1 MRKPILLTA
10 LLVFIGISAMMAQPV
25 PKISKSDV
33 PKWLK
38 PISVKPQQINL
49 DDISLG
55 YYYELLEEQVHLGE
69 QTHYHNTTT
78 VVSDEAGAE
87 NAGHLEVEF
96 DPSYQKVFI
105 HRVEI
110 EREGKIQNRLDLS
123 KFKVIATE
131 NDLKRFIYNGSYSAF
146 TILDDIRKGDKIR
159 FSYSLVGFNPVFE
172 GKYFES
178 CYLEG
183 GEPSG
188 LVHIVYVV
196 PEGRILNIRKQ
207 NGAISEKKIN
217 KNGLNYYY
225 WERPS
230 QLTDGYVDYVPYWF
244 NQNPR
249 VEVSEFST
257 WRQVAE
263 WAKRV
268 NPIHKLK
275 PGTELHSFVQKLW
288 AESNEDQELF
298 FEKSL
303 DFVQNS
309 VRYMGVEMGEN
320 SHRAHNP
327 EIVFKQRYGDCK
339 DKSLLLAS
347 MLADKGIES
356 SLVLANTYQ
365 DKELDKVQP
374 SPAAFNHMVL
384 SVFINSQMKAV
395 DPTISNQ
402 GGPVMERYF
411 PPYGQVLSINSGT
424 HLDELEK
431 STKDGFLV
439 RFEDVFQLLG
449 GDKANLKVF
458 TTYRYNE
465 ADKMR
470 SYLKENARNQIQNDF
485 EDYYKGIYEKAKR
498 LKPIV
503 VEDNLEKNVLTIAE
517 EYLLES
523 YLFKEDGQKQKY
535 APAFSKPIYERLPK
549 VSEDRM
555 LPIALSFPID
565 IEHVIK
571 IVNKDN
577 IPAGSLN
584 FDDFV
589 EEDAYFFSRSIK
601 TNKDT
606 VLIKNVFIT
615 NDSFIPM
622 EKSSK
627 YLEDFK
633 KIENNVTYIL
643 FASDDGKI
651 NLGDVTNFK
660 FNIWVT
666 LVFLFV
672 AGLTVWFI
680 WAKYNRSKPTGFI
693 NLEHAYEETSIGG
706 WLILVLIGSV
716 ISIAQTIL
724 MSFSAD
730 SPLNANQW
738 ELAKAYN
745 IDNGPL
751 YYIFLAI
758 ILVFNAIGLVFTIYT
773 AILLFKRRDIFPQ
786 TFVFLRIGLFIM
798 YIVMFIFIYLL
809 NPSEFTLGNELG
821 RSIWEMLF
829 MILWCFYMIFSKR
842 VKRTFTVPYKAETY
856 PNESDEIEGDLAPNN
871 DPKY

>member
-1 MRKPILLTA
+1 M
-10 LLVFIGISAMMAQPV
+10 
-25 PKISKSDV
+25 
-33 PKWLK
+33 
-38 PISVKPQQINL
+38 
-49 DDISLG
+49 
-55 YYYELLEEQVHLGE
+55 
-69 QTHYHNTTT
+69 
-78 VVSDEAGAE
+78 
-87 NAGHLEVEF
+87 
-96 DPSYQKVFI
+96 
-105 HRVEI
+105 
-110 EREGKIQNRLDLS
+110 DLS

-571 IVNKDN
+571 IVNKDK
-577 IPAGSLN
+577 IPVGSLN
-584 FDDFV
+584 F
-589 EEDAYFFSRSIK
+589 
-601 TNKDT
+601 
-606 VLIKNVFIT
+606 
-615 NDSFIPM
+615 
-622 EKSSK
+622 
-627 YLEDFK
+627 
-633 KIENNVTYIL
+633 
-643 FASDDGKI
+643 
-651 NLGDVTNFK
+651 
-660 FNIWVT
+660 
-666 LVFLFV
+666 
-672 AGLTVWFI
+672 
-680 WAKYNRSKPTGFI
+680 
-693 NLEHAYEETSIGG
+693 
-706 WLILVLIGSV
+706 
-716 ISIAQTIL
+716 
-724 MSFSAD
+724 
-730 SPLNANQW
+730 
-738 ELAKAYN
+738 
-745 IDNGPL
+745 
-751 YYIFLAI
+751 
-758 ILVFNAIGLVFTIYT
+758 
-773 AILLFKRRDIFPQ
+773 
-786 TFVFLRIGLFIM
+786 
-798 YIVMFIFIYLL
+798 
-809 NPSEFTLGNELG
+809 
-821 RSIWEMLF
+821 
-829 MILWCFYMIFSKR
+829 
-842 VKRTFTVPYKAETY
+842 
-856 PNESDEIEGDLAPNN
+856 
-871 DPKY
+871 

>member
-339 DKSLLLAS
+339 DKSLLLA
-347 MLADKGIES
+347 
-356 SLVLANTYQ
+356 
-365 DKELDKVQP
+365 
-374 SPAAFNHMVL
+374 
-384 SVFINSQMKAV
+384 
-395 DPTISNQ
+395 
-402 GGPVMERYF
+402 
-411 PPYGQVLSINSGT
+411 
-424 HLDELEK
+424 
-431 STKDGFLV
+431 
-439 RFEDVFQLLG
+439 
-449 GDKANLKVF
+449 
-458 TTYRYNE
+458 
-465 ADKMR
+465 
-470 SYLKENARNQIQNDF
+470 
-485 EDYYKGIYEKAKR
+485 
-498 LKPIV
+498 
-503 VEDNLEKNVLTIAE
+503 
-517 EYLLES
+517 
-523 YLFKEDGQKQKY
+523 
-535 APAFSKPIYERLPK
+535 
-549 VSEDRM
+549 
-555 LPIALSFPID
+555 
-565 IEHVIK
+565 
-571 IVNKDN
+571 
-577 IPAGSLN
+577 
-584 FDDFV
+584 
-589 EEDAYFFSRSIK
+589 
-601 TNKDT
+601 
-606 VLIKNVFIT
+606 
-615 NDSFIPM
+615 
-622 EKSSK
+622 
-627 YLEDFK
+627 
-633 KIENNVTYIL
+633 
-643 FASDDGKI
+643 
-651 NLGDVTNFK
+651 
-660 FNIWVT
+660 
-666 LVFLFV
+666 
-672 AGLTVWFI
+672 
-680 WAKYNRSKPTGFI
+680 
-693 NLEHAYEETSIGG
+693 
-706 WLILVLIGSV
+706 
-716 ISIAQTIL
+716 
-724 MSFSAD
+724 
-730 SPLNANQW
+730 
-738 ELAKAYN
+738 
-745 IDNGPL
+745 
-751 YYIFLAI
+751 
-758 ILVFNAIGLVFTIYT
+758 
-773 AILLFKRRDIFPQ
+773 
-786 TFVFLRIGLFIM
+786 
-798 YIVMFIFIYLL
+798 
-809 NPSEFTLGNELG
+809 
-821 RSIWEMLF
+821 
-829 MILWCFYMIFSKR
+829 
-842 VKRTFTVPYKAETY
+842 
-856 PNESDEIEGDLAPNN
+856 
-871 DPKY
+871 